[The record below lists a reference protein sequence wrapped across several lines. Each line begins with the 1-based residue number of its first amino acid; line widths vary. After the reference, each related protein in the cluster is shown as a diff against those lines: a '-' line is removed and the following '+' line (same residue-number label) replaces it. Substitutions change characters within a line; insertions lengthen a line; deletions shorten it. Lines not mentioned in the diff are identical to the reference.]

1 MKENYYADFW
11 MINYSIDVKKIFY
24 KTFATK
30 IYIIYKHFVQVT
42 DQIVIEEYTL
52 YPSLDKR

>member
-11 MINYSIDVKKIFY
+11 MKNCSIDLKKIFY

-30 IYIIYKHFVQVT
+30 ICIIHKHFVQVT